1 MAIQASV
8 DVRNARLA
16 SVETAVG
23 TAPKLQLRSGAQPAS
38 CAAAATGTLLCEITL
53 PSDWLAAP
61 ASGSVAKAGTW
72 SGTGAASGVVGH
84 YRILNAAGT
93 VCHLQ
98 GSVTLGG
105 GGGDATMDNTN
116 VATGQTV
123 TVSAFTLTEAN
134 A

>member
-16 SVETAVG
+16 AVETAVG
-23 TAPKLQLRSGAQPAS
+23 TAPKLQLRSGAQPAN
-38 CAAAATGTLLCEITL
+38 CAAAAAGTLLCEITL

-84 YRILNAAGT
+84 YRILNGGGT